1 MSAMTLKIIG
11 EKTTVA
17 KIGKRD
23 VVLLPLTRYQTLMKR
38 LEDLEDILDSQRSIA
53 EYRAGQGRTFSDYLK
68 ERRGK
73 RRVSGSKRGES
84 TYKNFE

>member
-1 MSAMTLKIIG
+1 MSPITLKVIS
-11 EKTTVA
+11 EKTAVA
-17 KIGKRD
+17 RIGKND

-53 EYRAGQGRTFSDYLK
+53 EYRAGQERAFSDYLK

-73 RRVSGSKRGES
+73 RRVSVNAKRSEGA
-84 TYKNFE
+84 YKSF